1 MPHCGHLQGRA
12 LRVPSPSWLVP
23 GSAGQGEPARVRGAP
38 VPCGLMPA
46 FDADSATWQQVAGS
60 RGPPGRTQVWP
71 GAPRQGPRGD
81 GGALHF
87 LGGLHTYTHTHLEV
101 RLEVCVCVCVCAV
114 MSVYPTRYVWP
125 FRLWHA
131 LLKGHSSSLARA
143 RGLAGPHVPLI
154 GPVGGYC
161 PSDPAL
167 TARRGERKRSPAGQW
182 VSRGHAR
189 VRYAHVHCIG
199 LCARSGIL

>member
-1 MPHCGHLQGRA
+1 M
-12 LRVPSPSWLVP
+12 PSPSWLVP
-23 GSAGQGEPARVRGAP
+23 GSAGQGEPARVGGAP

-60 RGPPGRTQVWP
+60 RGPPCLTQVWH
-71 GAPRQGPRGD
+71 GAPRQGPRGVV
-81 GGALHF
+81 
-87 LGGLHTYTHTHLEV
+87 GLCFSWEGYTHTHIHTL
-101 RLEVCVCVCVCAV
+101 RFALRCVCVCAV

-143 RGLAGPHVPLI
+143 GGLAGSHVPLI
-154 GPVGGYC
+154 GPAGGHC

-167 TARRGERKRSPAGQW
+167 TARRGETKKIAGWPVGLAGARTRTVRARALHRPVRAVGSPLKFTHPTQHRAPDW
-182 VSRGHAR
+182 
-189 VRYAHVHCIG
+189 
-199 LCARSGIL
+199 